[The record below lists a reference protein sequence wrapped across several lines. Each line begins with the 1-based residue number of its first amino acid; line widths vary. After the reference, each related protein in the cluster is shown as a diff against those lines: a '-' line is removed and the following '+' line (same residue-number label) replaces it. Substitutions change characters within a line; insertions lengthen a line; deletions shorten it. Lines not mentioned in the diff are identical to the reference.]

1 MLFTAWGAAGILG
14 PGVAGRIFDRFGD
27 YRYAFYSAAA
37 FAVIAFVALLSAKP
51 PSLQRAAGEVSLKN
65 ELIPAAPRA

>member
-1 MLFTAWGAAGILG
+1 
-14 PGVAGRIFDRFGD
+14 VAGRIFDRFGD

-51 PSLQRAAGEVSLKN
+51 PSLQRAASEVSTLKN
-65 ELIPAAPRA
+65 DLIPAAAPRS